1 MLLRPYQRA
10 SLDALQ
16 ADWAR
21 GGRNGLIVLPTGAGK
36 SLVIATLVRE
46 TMARDAG
53 ARIAVVTHTRELIAQ
68 NHAELLGLW
77 PDAPAGIVSAGLGR
91 REESRPILF
100 CGIQSVWNRVEATG
114 GFDLVIVDE
123 AHLIPRD
130 AETRYGRFLEAVR
143 ARSPDM
149 RLVGLTATPYR
160 LDSGRLDE
168 GRGRVFDA
176 IVYEAQVGDLIRE
189 GYLALLV
196 SKATATVLDV
206 SGVPLR
212 AGDYVPGALEAAV
225 NRDVITK
232 AAVAEMVT
240 YGADRRA
247 WLAFCAG
254 VKHAD
259 AVRDAIRAEGFSC
272 ESISGETP
280 KRERDR
286 IVRDF
291 RAGRLRCL
299 TSVGVLATGFNV
311 PEVDLIALLRPTQ
324 STGLY
329 VQQVGRGLRRA
340 KGKTDALVLDYAG
353 LVRRHG
359 PIDVLTA
366 NAVARARLLGETG
379 APRAKPCP
387 GCGALIALNASTCE
401 GCWTEPEEEDEAD
414 LPHEAVADDETAVLS
429 AGTVAV
435 VREAHARW
443 WPVAGWRFGREARVR
458 GPDVLTV
465 ALEGDEDAMTVRL
478 DLEATG
484 FAREK
489 AVQWWRRLGG
499 EMPPPLD
506 IEEALN
512 RCDEL
517 VRPEAVRVVPTG
529 RLSETVDYRLA
540 GGATWTDT
548 RRVA

>member
-91 REESRPILF
+91 REETRPILF
-100 CGIQSVWNRVEATG
+100 CGIQSVWNRVEAIG

-206 SGVPLR
+206 SG
-212 AGDYVPGALEAAV
+212 
-225 NRDVITK
+225 
-232 AAVAEMVT
+232 
-240 YGADRRA
+240 
-247 WLAFCAG
+247 
-254 VKHAD
+254 
-259 AVRDAIRAEGFSC
+259 
-272 ESISGETP
+272 
-280 KRERDR
+280 
-286 IVRDF
+286 
-291 RAGRLRCL
+291 
-299 TSVGVLATGFNV
+299 
-311 PEVDLIALLRPTQ
+311 
-324 STGLY
+324 
-329 VQQVGRGLRRA
+329 
-340 KGKTDALVLDYAG
+340 
-353 LVRRHG
+353 
-359 PIDVLTA
+359 
-366 NAVARARLLGETG
+366 
-379 APRAKPCP
+379 
-387 GCGALIALNASTCE
+387 
-401 GCWTEPEEEDEAD
+401 
-414 LPHEAVADDETAVLS
+414 
-429 AGTVAV
+429 
-435 VREAHARW
+435 
-443 WPVAGWRFGREARVR
+443 
-458 GPDVLTV
+458 
-465 ALEGDEDAMTVRL
+465 
-478 DLEATG
+478 
-484 FAREK
+484 
-489 AVQWWRRLGG
+489 
-499 EMPPPLD
+499 
-506 IEEALN
+506 
-512 RCDEL
+512 
-517 VRPEAVRVVPTG
+517 
-529 RLSETVDYRLA
+529 
-540 GGATWTDT
+540 
-548 RRVA
+548 